1 MFSVKLQH
9 VLVPREKDGS
19 DVEDKGFEFEA
30 LLGCVCVCV
39 NLRVKHPL
47 YVLLHS
53 LAGSTKYKLERCL
66 LQYIV

>member
-30 LLGCVCVCV
+30 LLGSVCVCVCE
-39 NLRVKHPL
+39 PQSQAS
-47 YVLLHS
+47 S
-53 LAGSTKYKLERCL
+53 LCAAAFSGWRH
-66 LQYIV
+66 